1 MMEDDGKQRS
11 FSFLENELYLK
22 LEIYVNISC
31 VNAYFRKI
39 VENHAKSAQLD

>member
-22 LEIYVNISC
+22 LEIYINISC
-31 VNAYFRKI
+31 AYFRKTG
-39 VENHAKSAQLD
+39 ENHAKSAQLD